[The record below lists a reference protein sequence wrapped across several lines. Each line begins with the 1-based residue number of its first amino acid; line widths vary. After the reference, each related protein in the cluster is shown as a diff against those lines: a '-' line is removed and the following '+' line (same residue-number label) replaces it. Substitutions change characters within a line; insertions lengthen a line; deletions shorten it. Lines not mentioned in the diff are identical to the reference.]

1 MTFSLA
7 DLINPKA
14 RDEFITEILA
24 VADSLSLPTTAW
36 QPGQWTRTMIALFA
50 EGSSAFTKLIVEPIR
65 GGFGDLLSSDDWA
78 NAWAKGQFDVDRV
91 AATAATTDTYTATNA
106 SGLAYPVAAG
116 DMIVA
121 NPVTGKTYRNQAAI
135 VIPAGGSL
143 VFAIAADEVGTGS
156 NAAPATI
163 TTLVAPS
170 LIGVTV
176 TNPDACLGSDKETTP
191 ALVLRSRSKWGSLSP
206 GGPKTA
212 YDYVA
217 TTPFLPDGTPLSN
230 TSTPITRAKTVA
242 DPLTGFVTVYIATSS
257 GAPSG
262 PDVAIVQT
270 AIDKWAEPW
279 CATATAVAATP
290 HSVAV
295 TYHAWIRS
303 SLTAPQLQ
311 SAIATALAEFFAT
324 LPIGGIVI
332 PPAAGFVY
340 VEELDVVISGANA
353 GTVKVTVSLPAADVA
368 IADSEVPTLGAITP
382 TITLL

>member
-1 MTFSLA
+1 MTFSLS
-7 DLINPKA
+7 DLINPKT
-14 RDEFITEILA
+14 RDAFITEMLA

-78 NAWAKGQFDVDRV
+78 DAWAKGQFDVDRTPAV
-91 AATAATTDTYTATNA
+91 TASTDTFTATN
-106 SGLAYPVAAG
+106 STGVGYPVAAG

-121 NPVTGKTYRNQAAI
+121 NPITGKTYRNQAAI

-143 VFAIAADEVGTGS
+143 QFAIAADEVGTGS
-156 NAAPATI
+156 NAAPGTI

-176 TNPDACLGSDKETTP
+176 TNPDACLGADKETTP
-191 ALVLRSRSKWGSLSP
+191 NLVIRSRAKWGSLSP
-206 GGPKTA
+206 NGPKSA

-230 TSTPITRAKTVA
+230 TATPITRAKTVT
-242 DPLTGFVTVYIATSS
+242 DPLTGAITVYIATAS

-262 PDVAIVQT
+262 PDVTIVQN
-270 AIDKWAEPW
+270 AIDTWAEPW
-279 CATATAVAATP
+279 CTTATAVAATP
-290 HSVAV
+290 VSVAV

-303 SLTAPQLQ
+303 TLTSLQLQ
-311 SAIATALAEFFAT
+311 NAIAAALAEFMSSV
-324 LPIGGIVI
+324 PIGGIVI

-353 GTVKVTVSLPAADVA
+353 GTVKVTISLPAADVPVA
-368 IADSEVPTLGAITP
+368 ASEVPVLGAITP
-382 TITLL
+382 TITIL